1 MSDHKPLIVAA
12 SVAIICVSFALT
24 VAHAILMDMTAPA
37 PVETVSKILG
47 LPPAPD
53 CSSQKNHRM
62 WARCMG
68 VRYVRRTENRER
80 QTR

>member
-1 MSDHKPLIVAA
+1 MSRHKPLIVAA
-12 SVAIICVSFALT
+12 SVAIISATFALT
-24 VAHAILMDMTAPA
+24 VARAILDDMTAPA
-37 PVETVSKILG
+37 PVETVSRVLG

-68 VRYVRRTENRER
+68 VRYTQRTENRVR